1 MDVLAISFL
10 SGYCWSPLWSNLLWC
25 MGRSSVMKAAG
36 WGRWPSATLTRPVY
50 VLGGEAAAKQAT
62 GNFGCSCYTADSCS
76 SWPSPCS
83 WVSQLCWALDEVK
96 VYCDFM
102 QCAKRLGK
110 LFVHPALLCP
120 IRGTLL
126 CQGLPS
132 CF

>member
-1 MDVLAISFL
+1 MVHGDVLSDESCRVGAVAICSFDKT
-10 SGYCWSPLWSNLLWC
+10 S
-25 MGRSSVMKAAG
+25 
-36 WGRWPSATLTRPVY
+36 Y

-76 SWPSPCS
+76 SWPPPCS

-96 VYCDFM
+96 VYWDFM

-110 LFVHPALLCP
+110 LVVHPALLCP